1 MTRPHRILVVE
12 DEVAIRRLLRTII
25 TPEGWDM
32 VEATSATQAL
42 SMARQSLP
50 ELILLDLGLPDMDGL
65 DLIPTLKRERPVPLI
80 VLSSR
85 DREQDKILAL
95 DLGADDYVTKPFGAG
110 ELMARIRAA
119 QRHAIQQIGG
129 RPLLRLRDLEIDM
142 VNRHVQKG
150 AKRLHLS
157 PTEFDL
163 LRLLAQHAGRILT
176 HAQILKEV
184 WGPAKAEEVQY
195 LRVYIRQLRQ
205 KIEDDPNA
213 PIFVQTEPGIG
224 YRFTDAEDTP

>member
-95 DLGADDYVTKPFGAG
+95 D
-110 ELMARIRAA
+110 
-119 QRHAIQQIGG
+119 
-129 RPLLRLRDLEIDM
+129 
-142 VNRHVQKG
+142 
-150 AKRLHLS
+150 
-157 PTEFDL
+157 
-163 LRLLAQHAGRILT
+163 
-176 HAQILKEV
+176 
-184 WGPAKAEEVQY
+184 
-195 LRVYIRQLRQ
+195 
-205 KIEDDPNA
+205 
-213 PIFVQTEPGIG
+213 
-224 YRFTDAEDTP
+224 